1 MNIGVNHINII
12 SKDSLLYNGSA
23 LLYSVTAYFS
33 GIIGLFSQDILINII
48 SIFVLAHG
56 MIIAA
61 YLVHECAHNLIFRN
75 MLHNTYLGRALTWLC
90 GASYGTYE
98 DIRYKHFRHHVDN
111 DDVVWFDYEDFF
123 RNHPLILKITQ
134 ILEWFYIP
142 IHEII
147 MHIIM
152 AFTSFFIDERRD
164 QRKRNIFVLL
174 VRASLFISIA
184 FYFPVVA
191 LYYLVAY
198 VIMMTVLRFM
208 DSIQHDYSY
217 NLTLFS
223 NERPERKGDFEWEQE
238 HTFSNPISMKIPVL
252 NWLVLNFGFHNAHHS
267 DMTIPWYQLQEKHK
281 EMFGDNSRNHVPFLA
296 QLKIFHKQRVNR
308 IIDNHTELSP
318 TGHDYL
324 VAARKAD
331 VSGGNA
337 ASFLTSF

>member
-1 MNIGVNHINII
+1 MNIGITQKNII
-12 SKDSLLYNGSA
+12 TKDSLLYNGCA
-23 LLYSVTAYFS
+23 LLYTITAYTL

-48 SIFVLAHG
+48 SIIVLAHG

-61 YLVHECAHNLIFRN
+61 YLVHECAHNLIFKK
-75 MLHNTYLGRALTWLC
+75 MLHNTYLGRILTWLC

-123 RNHPLILKITQ
+123 RKHPLILKITQ

-152 AFTSFFIDERRD
+152 AFTSFIIEERRD
-164 QRKRNIFVLL
+164 QRRRNISVLL
-174 VRASLFISIA
+174 LRSSLFIFISL
-184 FYFPVVA
+184 YFPVVA
-191 LYYLVAY
+191 LYYLVSY

-223 NERPERKGDFEWEQE
+223 NDRPERKGNSEWEQE

-267 DMTIPWYQLQEKHK
+267 DMTVPWYQLQEKHK

-318 TGHDYL
+318 TGYDYL